1 MLKEQNFYV
10 TVYKLLQELF
20 FNLVTNLYFFNNYF
34 QRTHINITSE
44 NLFFFFIYE
53 ILCTILDPLFDII
66 SFIFIFM
73 IIENRN
79 GVNKLTNLLN
89 FY

>member
-1 MLKEQNFYV
+1 MLKEQHFYV

-20 FNLVTNLYFFNNYF
+20 LYFLTIVSKGPALILLL
-34 QRTHINITSE
+34 RI
-44 NLFFFFIYE
+44 FFFIYE
-53 ILCTILDPLFDII
+53 ILCTILDPLFDSI
-66 SFIFIFM
+66 SFIFIFTT
-73 IIENRN
+73 IENRN